1 MIESSVVPQYADH
14 KAGRGSEPIYDSAR
28 RPLPFWEELVEAWR
42 YRDMVVQLVARDM
55 KVRYKRSVLGVAWTM
70 LNPLMMMVVLT
81 LVFSHLFRVALP
93 HYPIYVLS
101 AMVLWNF
108 FAQSTTAAMSQLVWG
123 GTLLTRIYMPRTVFA
138 LAAVGTGLVNLVLS
152 LVPLAAIMLATGVPL
167 RPALAWLPILILLT
181 AMFAL
186 GVGLLLSALAVSFP
200 DVVDMYQ
207 IVLSAWY
214 FLTPLLYP
222 KTILPEAYHWWFN
235 LNPMY
240 HLVEAFRA
248 PIYAGWPAGPH
259 TLMAATAA
267 SCVALILGWVV
278 FTARADEIV
287 YRL

>member
-1 MIESSVVPQYADH
+1 
-14 KAGRGSEPIYDSAR
+14 
-28 RPLPFWEELVEAWR
+28 
-42 YRDMVVQLVARDM
+42 MVVQLVARDM
-55 KVRYKRSVLGVAWTM
+55 KVRYKRSVLGIAWTM
-70 LNPLMMMVVLT
+70 LNPLMTIV
-81 LVFSHLFRVALP
+81 
-93 HYPIYVLS
+93 
-101 AMVLWNF
+101 
-108 FAQSTTAAMSQLVWG
+108 
-123 GTLLTRIYMPRTVFA
+123 
-138 LAAVGTGLVNLVLS
+138 
-152 LVPLAAIMLATGVPL
+152 
-167 RPALAWLPILILLT
+167 
-181 AMFAL
+181 MFAL

-259 TLMAATAA
+259 TLMAATA
-267 SCVALILGWVV
+267 SSFVALILGWVV
-278 FTARADEIV
+278 FTARADEII